1 MFDKNMIRPKSN
13 TTTPFHSITT
23 KTPTNSRSTIT
34 TIKRSSIWVIVQLCF
49 LLTFYIFPINCDKL
63 QQQQYQQQQQQHS
76 EMPILSSSTSSP
88 STVHFLRSHNGDK
101 LLHRVTRLTKLDQ
114 YALLDHNNNN
124 NNKSSQSVIN
134 RDLLQNTA
142 NYMASYG
149 LRTRF
154 QPQKFY
160 SKKERSSAATNQN
173 LVSLNLISEPPK
185 DICNGYCNCE
195 RKNAFITVTCDYQ
208 KNSRLSPIFDKHYKV
223 PNNARVII
231 IKLAA
236 RTQFQLNEGFL
247 NNTTVNRFIVEGNMK
262 EGEQVEINSNAFSEN
277 YGPYPEIGFSNVFA
291 IVIRNKAFQQKGP
304 ASYKFNITNSNDVL
318 LLENAFE
325 KTNIRGQ
332 FVAIKDLRINEK
344 AFKSA
349 QARLHIESSNIDNI
363 FRFEASMQEIKF
375 VNCTIGTINPGAFDV
390 YDIKLLTFESCRIDA
405 IKSRA
410 ITEKFYSEAV
420 SITGASIGLIESD
433 AIFGSGINELKIAN
447 NKIDT
452 IYDNAIHVISAFVT
466 ITGNKVKHLG
476 NNWLHV
482 EKWSK
487 FVVENNQF
495 GVFGRMLLDNEQNST
510 SCSFE
515 GNSLTEPQDGSL
527 NFTKPYCRIRE
538 VSVNLPCRCDLKWVE
553 KLTDKDL
560 RSEIYCTIDDKL
572 GNCFNATTFNF
583 MKYLN
588 EVCDESKVVLDCV
601 ANQNLKKIEGRFYTA
616 EELERKQQQHLP
628 RLIMILAVT
637 ILLLI
642 VLIAVIICHI
652 RRRNAQHRGD
662 DAGHR
667 NHIHEFSAEDRS
679 IIDQTLQLIQ
689 KKYHEIYK
697 KVYDRV
703 QILYTP
709 DLSEEKCV
717 KTTSQIV
724 NLLNKVKNPGM
735 DFMLFNRV
743 LTEHLQSPLP
753 SAPPADQT
761 PIYSEPSLTDQGF
774 YTSTTFSQM
783 EGSTGGAGTGPEH
796 IYAEPSCAQ
805 QPLLPNEYA
814 SPADGHLTSMDL
826 YTEPINERETNL
838 TTAPY
843 AVTGSIARTYQSP
856 YRPLQYATPMRNQQ
870 QQHHINHIQQ
880 RQLPDVLA
888 QHHNNPTSPSSSSSS
903 ASTSG
908 ATLSN
913 VRKIAQ
919 DLQEKT
925 NFNPVAKPRNLHL
938 VQPPTY
944 TAPDKRHKQLLNKNL
959 NSSGDN
965 IEMDMRGA
973 AALPPNRT
981 TTTDAGSNHSGGS
994 DETVQIDDVIE
1005 YVDS

>member
-1 MFDKNMIRPKSN
+1 M
-13 TTTPFHSITT
+13 TT
-23 KTPTNSRSTIT
+23 KTTAM
-34 TIKRSSIWVIVQLCF
+34 WVIVQLCVVV
-49 LLTFYIFPINCDKL
+49 LQILASSVSPANCDK
-63 QQQQYQQQQQQHS
+63 QI
-76 EMPILSSSTSSP
+76 PTLSPTSSP
-88 STVHFLRSHNGDK
+88 SPSPAANTHYTRSLNGDK
-101 LLHRVTRLTKLDQ
+101 LLHRVARLTKLDQ
-114 YALLDHNNNN
+114 FALLDHNSNNN
-124 NNKSSQSVIN
+124 SASASKD
-134 RDLLQNTA
+134 RLQNPA
-142 NYMASYG
+142 SYMASYG

-160 SKKERSSAATNQN
+160 SKKERKEAANNQKSN
-173 LVSLNLISEPPK
+173 LVSLNLVSDPPK
-185 DICNGYCNCE
+185 DICNECSCE
-195 RKNAFITVTCDYQ
+195 RKNAFITVSCDYQ
-208 KNSRLSPIFDKHYKV
+208 KNQKLSPIFDKSYKV
-223 PNNARVII
+223 PQNARVII

-236 RTQFQLNEGFL
+236 RTQFQLNDGFL
-247 NNTTVNRFIVEGNMK
+247 NNNTINRFIVEGNMK

-277 YGPYPEIGFSNVFA
+277 NGPYPEIGFNNVFA
-291 IVIRNKAFQQKGP
+291 IIIRNKAFQQKGP
-304 ASYKFNITNSNDVL
+304 ASYKIIITNSNDVL

-332 FVAIKDLRINEK
+332 FIGIKDLRINEK

-375 VNCTIGTINPGAFDV
+375 INCTIGTINPGAFDV

-410 ITEKFYSEAV
+410 ITEKFFSQQV

-452 IYDNAIHVISAFVT
+452 IYDNAIHVISAYVT

-487 FVVENNQF
+487 FVVERNQF

-527 NFTKPYCRIRE
+527 NFTKPYCKIRE

-560 RSEIYCTIDDKL
+560 RTEIYCTIDDKL

-588 EVCDESKVVLDCV
+588 EVCDESKTVLDCV

-616 EELERKQQQHLP
+616 EELERKNQHLP
-628 RLIMILAVT
+628 QLIMILAGT
-637 ILLLI
+637 ILLLMLI
-642 VLIAVIICHI
+642 IAVVIFVICHF
-652 RRRNAQHRGD
+652 RRRGSKLQRAETSG
-662 DAGHR
+662 GR
-667 NHIHEFSAEDRS
+667 NHVHEFLPQERCV
-679 IIDQTLQLIQ
+679 IDQTLQLTQ
-689 KKYHEIYK
+689 KKYPEIYK
-697 KVYDRV
+697 KFNERV
-703 QILYTP
+703 QILYIQ
-709 DLSEEKCV
+709 DLTEEKCV

-724 NLLNKVKNPGM
+724 NLLNKIKNPGT
-735 DFMLFNRV
+735 DFMAFNRV

-761 PIYSEPSLTDQGF
+761 PIYSEPTGMDEGF
-774 YTSTTFSQM
+774 YTSTTFSHL
-783 EGSTGGAGTGPEH
+783 EGSTGAAGSGPEH

-826 YTEPINERETNL
+826 YTEPINEREANL
-838 TTAPY
+838 TTTTPY

-856 YRPLQYATPMRNQQ
+856 YRPLQYATPMRN
-870 QQHHINHIQQ
+870 HQQ
-880 RQLPDVLA
+880 RHQLPDVLA
-888 QHHNNPTSPSSSSSS
+888 QHHNNPTNTNTPSSSS
-903 ASTSG
+903 ADT
-908 ATLSN
+908 TLSN
-913 VRKIAQ
+913 VRKLAQ
-919 DLQEKT
+919 DLQGKT
-925 NFNPVAKPRNLHL
+925 NFNPIAKPRNLHL
-938 VQPPTY
+938 VTPPTY
-944 TAPDKRHKQLLNKNL
+944 TAPDKRHKLLMNKGLNL
-959 NSSGDN
+959 NAAPSAASTDN

-973 AALPPNRT
+973 AALPPRPAN
-981 TTTDAGSNHSGGS
+981 DSGSNHSGGS
-994 DETVQIDDVIE
+994 NETVQIEDVIE

>member
-1 MFDKNMIRPKSN
+1 MIRPKN
-13 TTTPFHSITT
+13 
-23 KTPTNSRSTIT
+23 TIT
-34 TIKRSSIWVIVQLCF
+34 TTATTPLASFTTTTKVRTATTTSTMWVIVQLCF
-49 LLTFYIFPINCDKL
+49 VVIQILATSIPPAHCDK
-63 QQQQYQQQQQQHS
+63 QQQQEIPTLSPTTANTHYIRSQQ
-76 EMPILSSSTSSP
+76 
-88 STVHFLRSHNGDK
+88 GDK
-101 LLHRVTRLTKLDQ
+101 LLHRVARLTTLDQ
-114 YALLDHNNNN
+114 YALLDH
-124 NNKSSQSVIN
+124 SSNSSNSGSGSPN
-134 RDLLQNTA
+134 RDRLANTA

-160 SKKERSSAATNQN
+160 SKKERSSAANAQKGN
-173 LVSLNLISEPPK
+173 LVSLNLVSDPPK
-185 DICNGYCNCE
+185 DICNGYCTCE

-208 KNSRLSPIFDKHYKV
+208 KNPRLSPIFDKSYKV
-223 PNNARVII
+223 PQNARAII

-236 RTQFQLNEGFL
+236 RTQFQLNDGFL
-247 NNTTVNRFIVEGNMK
+247 NNNTINRFIVEGNMK

-277 YGPYPEIGFSNVFA
+277 NGPYPEIGFTNVFA
-291 IVIRNKAFQQKGP
+291 IVIRNKAFQQKGT
-304 ASYKFNITNSNDVL
+304 ASYKIIITNSNDVL

-332 FVAIKDLRINEK
+332 FVGIKDLRINEK

-375 VNCTIGTINPGAFDV
+375 INCTIGTINPGAFDV

-410 ITEKFYSEAV
+410 ITEKFFSQQV

-452 IYDNAIHVISAFVT
+452 IYDNAIHVISAYVT
-466 ITGNKVKHLG
+466 ITGNEVKHLG

-487 FVVENNQF
+487 FVVERNQF
-495 GVFGRMLLDNEQNST
+495 GVFGRMRLDNEQNTT

-515 GNSLTEPQDGSL
+515 GNSLTDPQDGSL
-527 NFTKPYCRIRE
+527 NFTKPYCKIRE

-560 RSEIYCTIDDKL
+560 RTEIYCTIDDKL

-583 MKYLN
+583 MRYLN
-588 EVCDESKVVLDCV
+588 EVCDETKTVLDCGP
-601 ANQNLKKIEGRFYTA
+601 NKNLKKIEGRFYTA
-616 EELERKQQQHLP
+616 EELERKNQHLP
-628 RLIMILAVT
+628 QLIMILVGT

-642 VLIAVIICHI
+642 LILAVVIFLICHF
-652 RRRNAQHRGD
+652 RRKGTQLQRPETSG
-662 DAGHR
+662 GR
-667 NHIHEFSAEDRS
+667 NHVHEFSPQERCV
-679 IIDQTLQLIQ
+679 IDQTSQLIQ
-689 KKYHEIYK
+689 KKYPEISDK
-697 KVYDRV
+697 INKRV
-703 QILYTP
+703 QILYIQ

-717 KTTSQIV
+717 KTISQIV
-724 NLLNKVKNPGM
+724 NLLNKVKNPGA
-735 DFMLFNRV
+735 DFMAFNSV
-743 LTEHLQSPLP
+743 LTEHLQCPLP

-761 PIYSEPSLTDQGF
+761 PIYSEPSLGGMNEGF
-774 YTSTTFSQM
+774 YTSTFSQM
-783 EGSTGGAGTGPEH
+783 EGSAGAAGSAPEH

-838 TTAPY
+838 TTTPY
-843 AVTGSIARTYQSP
+843 AVTGSIGRTYQSP
-856 YRPLQYATPMRNQQ
+856 YRPLQYATHMRNQP
-870 QQHHINHIQQ
+870 QQ
-880 RQLPDVLA
+880 RHQLPDVLA
-888 QHHNNPTSPSSSSSS
+888 QHHTNTPSSSSSS
-903 ASTSG
+903 PSAASAG
-908 ATLSN
+908 TLSN

-919 DLQEKT
+919 DLQDKT
-925 NFNPVAKPRNLHL
+925 NFNPIAKPRNLHL
-938 VQPPTY
+938 VTPPTY

-959 NSSGDN
+959 NLNAATAASTSTDN

-973 AALPPNRT
+973 TALPPRMPA
-981 TTTDAGSNHSGGS
+981 DSGSNHSGGS
-994 DETVQIDDVIE
+994 NETVQIDDVIE